1 MQIEPRYRTADLR
14 ASRQQLGYSSCA
26 CCDTARL
33 VRAPGD
39 VAMCTCGEWYT
50 MRPSGEVLWISAAL
64 AADLAREPMPAYEVL
79 DALERGA
86 AELARF
92 TA

>member
-1 MQIEPRYRTADLR
+1 MRTATLLE
-14 ASRQQLGYSSCA
+14 SRRVLGYKTCEE
-26 CCDTARL
+26 CPVERL

-39 VAMCTCGEWYT
+39 VAMCSCGQWWAHSRFMGAVAILPVTPEH
-50 MRPSGEVLWISAAL
+50 AAR
-64 AADLAREPMPAYEVL
+64 LAREPMPAYEVL